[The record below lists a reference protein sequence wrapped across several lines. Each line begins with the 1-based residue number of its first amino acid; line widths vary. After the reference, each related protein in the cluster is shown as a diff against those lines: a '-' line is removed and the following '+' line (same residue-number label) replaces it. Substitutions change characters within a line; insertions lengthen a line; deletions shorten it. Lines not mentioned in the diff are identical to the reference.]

1 MGGSKIIEDLSKYLN
16 EVLGYLLPGF
26 TFSLLAMIFID
37 PKQFPNISLSFKDDV
52 ILLLLVSY
60 VLGYLV
66 YGMGLWRD
74 SLLKFIMGKTK
85 KNYQILVESII
96 DKLKVKSEFIAAAN
110 LIERNIPNFDKSD
123 FNSVRNQ
130 CMSHV
135 PEADQKIYTFM
146 FRAELSNHVGL
157 VFIIFGIWL
166 TFSLLAHNILNNTLL
181 LNALAWKYFYL
192 PILFYITSYFFHLT
206 RKRFLTIAYKI
217 VFSIFIAKY
226 KGIK

>member
-1 MGGSKIIEDLSKYLN
+1 MDSSKIIEDLSKYLN

-26 TFSLLAMIFID
+26 TFYLLAMVFID
-37 PKQFPNISLSFKDDV
+37 PKQFSNISLNYKDD
-52 ILLLLVSY
+52 ILFLLLISY
-60 VLGYLV
+60 ILGYLV

-74 SLLKFIMGKTK
+74 TGLKFILGKTK
-85 KNYQILVESII
+85 KNKQILVESII
-96 DKLKVKSEFIAAAN
+96 DKLKRKSEFIAAAN
-110 LIERNIPNFDKSD
+110 LVEKNIPGFDKSD

-146 FRAELSNHVGL
+146 FRSELSNHVGL

-166 TFSLLAHNILNNTLL
+166 TLSILAHNLINNTLL
-181 LNALAWKYFYL
+181 LKALAWKYFYL
-192 PILFYITSYFFHLT
+192 PILFYFASYFLHLT

-226 KGIK
+226 KGIE